1 MKINK
6 QTPSWEGKKI
16 KKSLSNLGEKSFTPH
31 EE

>member
-1 MKINK
+1 MRR
-6 QTPSWEGKKI
+6 KKI